1 VYQVQAGSIRQTGI
15 WVMMPGNLIYKES
28 RLRMKRIDSEIKKNY
43 ILFGIC
49 MILFVSVNL
58 YITVSFVSRYTEYL
72 DNYRQ
77 INHIA
82 IAYHDSQTYFHLY
95 NKEREAESYDQ
106 YQAANEEME
115 ALLSDTEGEML
126 QDRDCQMMLR
136 VVRQMLEHRKDIIW
150 QYLQPE
156 AGSPQA
162 NIDYIENLDL
172 LLGKNLNLLTT
183 YYLDF
188 ISQAFSRYANS
199 LKTQMLIIN
208 LALAGMGMF
217 MYLFNTFIFKRLL
230 VSVEKLTGAAIE
242 IKNQNFDSPDIDKD
256 RYEELNVVV
265 QTFNDMKHTIRDMI
279 EEINRN
285 FEIKEKLSEQ
295 MLENERQQR
304 RLAESK
310 MKELQ
315 MQINPHF
322 LFNTLSLV
330 IRSVQLGEKETSITL
345 IKAISKIL
353 RSSIET
359 HALSI
364 PLDDEIELLESYI
377 YIQKIHCK
385 GRIAIQLDVRKS
397 YANDDVMVP
406 PLIIQP
412 LVENAIKHGLED
424 VVSDGRVSVV
434 IAEKPQYIL
443 VTVKDNGCGLSD
455 EVLENL
461 KSHVATKSIGLLNV
475 MERLQL
481 TYHRE
486 DVMTVESSSQGTT
499 VTLFLYKQTEEAY
512 DTGNDSGR

>member
-1 VYQVQAGSIRQTGI
+1 
-15 WVMMPGNLIYKES
+15 
-28 RLRMKRIDSEIKKNY
+28 MKRIDSEIKRNY

-49 MILFVSVNL
+49 MALFVSINL
-58 YITVSFVSRYTEYL
+58 YITGGFVSQYTAYL
-72 DNYRQ
+72 DNYRR
-77 INHIA
+77 ISNIA
-82 IAYHDSQTYFHLY
+82 VSYNDSQTYFHLY
-95 NKEREAESYDQ
+95 NKEREAETYDQ

-115 ALLSDTEGEML
+115 TILTETEPDMLSD
-126 QDRDCQMMLR
+126 RNCRMMLR
-136 VVRQMLEHRKDIIW
+136 VVRQMMEHREDIIR
-150 QYLQPE
+150 QYLMPIS
-156 AGSPQA
+156 GSPQA

-183 YYLDF
+183 YYLEY
-188 ISQAFSRYANS
+188 ISQVFSHYS
-199 LKTQMLIIN
+199 SGLKTQMLVIN
-208 LALAGMGMF
+208 LALAGMSIM
-217 MYLFNTFIFKRLL
+217 MYWFHSVLFKSLL
-230 VSVEKLTGAAIE
+230 ASVEKLTGAATAV
-242 IKNQNFDSPDIDKD
+242 KNQNFDLPDIETG
-256 RYEELNVVV
+256 RYEELNVVI

-295 MLENERQQR
+295 LLENERQQR

-359 HALSI
+359 HALAI

-385 GRIAIQLDVRKS
+385 GRISIQLDVRKS
-397 YANDDVMVP
+397 YVNDDVMVP

-412 LVENAIKHGLED
+412 LVENAIKHGLEN
-424 VVSDGRVSVV
+424 VVANGRVSIGIV
-434 IAEKPQYIL
+434 EKPDYIL
-443 VTVKDNGCGLSD
+443 VSVCDNGCGLS
-455 EVLENL
+455 EEALENL
-461 KSHVATKSIGLLNV
+461 RNHVATRSIGLLNV

-481 TYHRE
+481 MYHRE
-486 DVMTVESSSQGTT
+486 DVMSVESNSQGTEI
-499 VTLFLYKQTEEAY
+499 TLFLYKRTEDVY
-512 DTGNDSGR
+512 GTGNDCG

>member
-1 VYQVQAGSIRQTGI
+1 
-15 WVMMPGNLIYKES
+15 
-28 RLRMKRIDSEIKKNY
+28 MKRIDSEIKKNY

-49 MILFVSVNL
+49 MVLFVSINL
-58 YITVSFVSRYTEYL
+58 YLTGGFVSRYTAYL
-72 DNYRQ
+72 ENYRK
-77 INHIA
+77 ISNIA
-82 IAYHDSQTYFHLY
+82 VSYNDSQTYFHLY
-95 NKEREAESYDQ
+95 NKEREAESYDL
-106 YQAANEEME
+106 YQAANKEME
-115 ALLSDTEGEML
+115 EILAETESDML
-126 QDRDCQMMLR
+126 FDRECRMMLR
-136 VVRQMLEHRKDIIW
+136 VVRQMMEHREDIIH
-150 QYLQPE
+150 QYLLPTS
-156 AGSPQA
+156 GSPQA

-172 LLGKNLNLLTT
+172 LLGKNMNLLTT
-183 YYLDF
+183 YYLEY
-188 ISQAFSRYANS
+188 ISQTFSHYASS
-199 LKTQMLIIN
+199 LKTQMLVVN
-208 LALAGMGMF
+208 LAIAGMSIV
-217 MYLFNTFIFKRLL
+217 MYWVNSILFKSLL
-230 VSVEKLTGAAIE
+230 ASVEKLTRAATE
-242 IKNQNFDSPDIDKD
+242 VKNQNFDSPDIEPD

-295 MLENERQQR
+295 LLENERQQR

-330 IRSVQLGEKETSITL
+330 IRSVQLGEKETSVTL

-359 HALSI
+359 HALAI

-385 GRIAIQLDVRKS
+385 GRISIQLDVRKA

-412 LVENAIKHGLED
+412 LVENAIKHGLEN
-424 VVSDGRVSVV
+424 VVADGRVS
-434 IAEKPQYIL
+434 IAIVEKPDYIL
-443 VTVKDNGCGLSD
+443 VRVGDNGCGLSD

-461 KSHVATKSIGLLNV
+461 RNHTATKSIGLLNV

-481 TYHRE
+481 MYHRE
-486 DVMTVESSSQGTT
+486 DVMTVESSSRGTEIS
-499 VTLFLYKQTEEAY
+499 LFLYKQTEEMY
-512 DTGNDSGR
+512 GTGDDSGR

>member
-1 VYQVQAGSIRQTGI
+1 
-15 WVMMPGNLIYKES
+15 
-28 RLRMKRIDSEIKKNY
+28 MKRIDTEIKKNG

-49 MILFVSVNL
+49 MVLFICVNL
-58 YITVSFVSRYTEYL
+58 YITGSFVNRYTGYL

-77 INHIA
+77 INQIA
-82 IAYHDSQTYFHLY
+82 IAYHDSQTYFHLF
-95 NKEREAESYDQ
+95 NKEREAENYDQ
-106 YQAANEEME
+106 YQAANEQME
-115 ALLSDTEGEML
+115 ALLAGTEEEML
-126 QDRDCQMMLR
+126 QDRNCQMMLR
-136 VVRQMLEHRKDIIW
+136 VVRQMMEHREDIIW

-156 AGSPQA
+156 TGSPQA

-188 ISQAFSRYANS
+188 ISQTFARYAGN
-199 LKTQMLIIN
+199 LKKQMLVIN
-208 LALAGMGMF
+208 LVLICMGVLV
-217 MYLFNTFIFKRLL
+217 YLFNTFLFRQLL
-230 VSVEKLTGAAIE
+230 VSVEKLTGAATQ
-242 IKNQNFDSPDIDKD
+242 IKNQNFGSPDIENDQ
-256 RYEELNVVV
+256 YEELNVVV

-285 FEIKEKLSEQ
+285 FEIREKLSEQ
-295 MLENERQQR
+295 LLENERQQR

-359 HALSI
+359 HALAI

-377 YIQKIHCK
+377 YIQKVHCK

-412 LVENAIKHGLED
+412 LVENAIKHGLEN
-424 VVSDGRVSVV
+424 VVADGRVS
-434 IAEKPQYIL
+434 IAIVEKPEYIL
-443 VTVKDNGCGLSD
+443 VTVTDNGCGLSD

-461 KSHVATKSIGLLNV
+461 KRHVATKSIGLLNV

-486 DVMTVESSSQGTT
+486 DVMQVESGSQGTKI
-499 VTLFLYKQTEEAY
+499 TLFLYKQREEAY
-512 DTGNDSGR
+512 GTGDDSGR

>member
-1 VYQVQAGSIRQTGI
+1 
-15 WVMMPGNLIYKES
+15 
-28 RLRMKRIDSEIKKNY
+28 MKRIDSEVNKNY

-49 MILFVSVNL
+49 MILFVSINL
-58 YITVSFVSRYTEYL
+58 YITRSFVSRYTSYL
-72 DNYRQ
+72 DHYRR
-77 INHIA
+77 INEIA
-82 IAYHDSQTYFHLY
+82 ISYNDSQTYFHLY
-95 NKEREAESYDQ
+95 NKERETETYEL
-106 YQAANEEME
+106 YQTANEKMKAILVE
-115 ALLSDTEGEML
+115 AEPDMLL
-126 QDRDCQMMLR
+126 DRDCRMMLR
-136 VVRQMLEHRKDIIW
+136 VVRQMMEHREDIIW
-150 QYLQPE
+150 QYLIPVT
-156 AGSPQA
+156 GSPQA

-183 YYLDF
+183 YYLEY
-188 ISQAFSRYANS
+188 ISQTFSKYASS
-199 LKTQMLIIN
+199 LKKQMLVIN
-208 LALAGMGMF
+208 LALVVMSML
-217 MYLFNTFIFKRLL
+217 MYWFNSFVFKRLL
-230 VSVEKLTGAAIE
+230 ASVEKLTAAAIE
-242 IKNQNFDSPDIDKD
+242 IKNQNFDSPDIEKD
-256 RYEELNVVV
+256 QYEELDVVV

-295 MLENERQQR
+295 LLENERQQR

-330 IRSVQLGEKETSITL
+330 IRSVQLGEKETSVTL

-359 HALSI
+359 HALVI

-397 YANDDVMVP
+397 YANDDIMVP

-412 LVENAIKHGLED
+412 LVENAIKHGLEN
-424 VVSDGRVSVV
+424 VVADGRVTITIV
-434 IAEKPQYIL
+434 EKPDYIL
-443 VTVKDNGCGLSD
+443 VTVADNGCGLSS

-461 KSHVATKSIGLLNV
+461 QNHATTKSIGLLNV

-486 DVMTVESSSQGTT
+486 DVMTVESSGQGTKI
-499 VTLFLYKQTEEAY
+499 TLFLYKQMEETY
-512 DTGNDSGR
+512 GTSNDSGR